1 MKIAILGTRGS
12 WHTQRLHD
20 AGISLGHEIHDID
33 FRRLRAR
40 LSPTDAAL
48 ELEHFD
54 VMNVDGVLVRGI
66 PAGSLEQVVFR
77 MDALH
82 RLEAAGITVMNSARA
97 IESCVDKYLTTA
109 RLQAWGLPVPRTI
122 TCESIE
128 DAMEA
133 YHLLGGDVVVK
144 PLFGSEGRG
153 IVRASSEALA
163 YRVFWTLCKLQSILY
178 IQEYIY
184 HPGHDFRLFVI
195 GGQVRAAM
203 KRHATLDFRTNVA
216 QGGVAEAYRP
226 TEEWEELA
234 VRAAEAVGAEI
245 AGVDLMTGPEGL
257 PVVIEVN
264 STPGF
269 KALSQ
274 TTDINLA
281 EAIFKHLALKIEDG

>member
-1 MKIAILGTRGS
+1 VKIAILGTRGS
-12 WHTQRLHD
+12 WHAERLHE
-20 AGISLGHEIHDID
+20 AGVKLGYDIYQID
-33 FRRLRAR
+33 FRRLRAS
-40 LSPTDAAL
+40 LSSADASL
-48 ELEHFD
+48 ELESFD
-54 VMNVDGVLVRGI
+54 LMNVDGVLVRGI

-97 IESCVDKYLTTA
+97 VESCVDKYLTTA

-122 TCESIE
+122 TCESLD

-133 YHLLGGDVVVK
+133 YHRLGGDVVVK

-153 IVRASSEALA
+153 IVRASSEAMA
-163 YRVFWTLCKLQSILY
+163 YRVFWTLSRLQSILY

-184 HPGHDFRLFVI
+184 HPGHDYRLFVI
-195 GGQVRAAM
+195 GGQVKAAM

-216 QGGVAEAYRP
+216 QGGIAEAYRP
-226 TEEWEELA
+226 TVEWEELA
-234 VRAAEAVGAEI
+234 ARATQAVGAEI
-245 AGVDLMTGPEGL
+245 AGVDLLTGPDGQPL
-257 PVVIEVN
+257 VIEVN

-274 TTDINLA
+274 TTDVTLA
-281 EAIFKHLALKIEDG
+281 EAILRHLAQKIEKG